1 MDVFL
6 SPLWRPRMNAKIN
19 ALVIGWAS
27 ARLTA
32 VLWAR
37 RAADAVTRLPW
48 ILRHELTPVRAVLG
62 AGLIALIATGSAL
75 YLTERAS
82 HGRALRAYR
91 EVSIASAAETEYLR
105 SILLDLLDEQAR
117 LANMVLE
124 SGGSLTADG
133 NVYVRVLATGYSS
146 SVAETDETPFVT
158 AANTPTRPG
167 TLALSR
173 DLLHEYTP
181 GAPFSFGDRVRVHG
195 LGEFLVEDVMNA
207 RWSNRIDVWFPSRD
221 EALWF
226 GRREVVIS
234 RSLED
239 RPADALPALSGDFST
254 RLALGG
260 M

>member
-1 MDVFL
+1 MDAF
-6 SPLWRPRMNAKIN
+6 SGPAWKPRIASNLNLLTIIW
-19 ALVIGWAS
+19 LS
-27 ARLTA
+27 ARMTA

-37 RAADAVTRLPW
+37 RAAETLSHLPW
-48 ILRHELTPVRAVLG
+48 MLRRRLTPARATFTV
-62 AGLIALIATGSAL
+62 ALIALLATGCAL
-75 YLTERAS
+75 YLTERAR
-82 HGRALRAYR
+82 HHQAMRAYR
-91 EVSIASAAETEYLR
+91 EVSVESAAETRYLR
-105 SILLDLLDEQAR
+105 SILLELLDEQAR
-117 LANMVLE
+117 LASAVLA
-124 SGGSLTADG
+124 SGGTLSADG
-133 NVYVRVLATGYSS
+133 YVYVRVLATGYSS

-173 DLLHEYTP
+173 DLLREYTP

-226 GRREVVIS
+226 GRREMVIS
-234 RSLED
+234 RSLEA
-239 RPADALPALSGDFST
+239 RPADGLPILSGDFST

-260 M
+260 L